1 MLTPYRR
8 VLAVPGALAFSMT
21 GLVARLP
28 ISMVS
33 LGIVILVS
41 TRSGS
46 YRLAGGVAAAYLV
59 GQALVAILQGR
70 MADRLGQ
77 SRVLPWTILVFTV
90 SLSLLIVAVD
100 AGWPSPVPHLLA
112 AVGGAAQPQ
121 IGSCI
126 RARWSH
132 SLPDKAQLQ
141 TAFAIEAV
149 VDEAVFM
156 IGPTVVTVLATTVH
170 LLAGLGAAVGSG
182 LVGTVVLAAQRRT
195 EPPAHRHA
203 HRDHPTRRL
212 GWGVLGPLVVSS
224 FGMGILFGAS
234 EVAAVAFSEEL
245 GVKAAAGPLLAA
257 FALGSLLSGF
267 VTGTV
272 TWRAPVPVRFRRGT
286 LALALAM
293 LPLPFVPGLWL
304 MGALLFVAG
313 FAISPTLIASV
324 SWVEQTVP
332 SSRLTEGIAI
342 LTTGL
347 GAGVAPGA
355 ALAGIVVDAA
365 GASASFW
372 VCTAAAALAAAV
384 AWGTALVRRAAP
396 RRHLEP
402 YADRLAQ
409 LEAGRVDQRVPSVM
423 EPGPDRPE
431 DA

>member
-8 VLAVPGALAFSMT
+8 VLARPGALAFSMS

-33 LGIVILVS
+33 LGIVLLVA
-41 TRSGS
+41 TRTGS
-46 YRLAGGVAAAYLV
+46 YGLAGSVSAAYLIANALFSV
-59 GQALVAILQGR
+59 WQGRLTDRWGQHRVLPATIVVFAAALVAM
-70 MADRLGQ
+70 MA
-77 SRVLPWTILVFTV
+77 TV
-90 SLSLLIVAVD
+90 EAD
-100 AGWPSPVPHLLA
+100 APVPWPHLCA
-112 AVGGAAQPQ
+112 AVAGAALPQ
-121 IGSCI
+121 VGSSV

-132 SLPDKAQLQ
+132 LDLPARDLQ
-141 TAFAIEAV
+141 TAFAFEAV

-170 LLAGLGAAVGSG
+170 PLAGLGAAVGSG

-272 TWRAPVPVRFRRGT
+272 SWRAPVPVRFRRGT

-293 LPLPFVPGLWL
+293 VPLPFVPGLWL